1 MDKIKI
7 TLETLY
13 DCLRNEKKKEDL
25 QKVKDS
31 FFVDVVAY
39 LKEKKALFDS
49 RKEQEELFAT
59 GEREKLAYELR
70 SIQRILK
77 ELYDKREKKVIAI
90 ALNKSRTNSDLI
102 DLSSMLPEEKQF
114 YQELT
119 DTLNKYRRGIL
130 FRLWRAEAPDIAGDT
145 ALLSLPLLRREVGA
159 SEIQTPLADVT
170 PFAAASEESNA
181 GEGTTAKTITGET
194 RVPELATAATTEKE
208 KPLLQTVP
216 EEPQMVPIRFLQPIP
231 SFVWK
236 DLKVYGPFDAGEE
249 TRLFPEVVDLLVRK
263 GRAEILAHAP
273 ENYAR

>member
-1 MDKIKI
+1 MDKIQI

-114 YQELT
+114 YQELI
-119 DTLNKYRRGIL
+119 DILNKYRRGIL

-145 ALLSLPLLRREVGA
+145 TLPSLPLLRREVEA

-170 PFAAASEESNA
+170 PLAAASEEQNEA
-181 GEGTTAKTITGET
+181 ETTERSITGET
-194 RVPELATAATTEKE
+194 RALEQNTTVTEEE
-208 KPLLQTVP
+208 KPLVRIAP
-216 EEPQMVPIRFLQPIP
+216 EEPKMVLIRFLQPTP

-236 DLKVYGPFDAGEE
+236 DLKAYGPFDTGEE